1 MTIKENHEHNDTKLS
16 DTARELVLHADN
28 DQHLYRTSHVPVAKN
43 MERKYKKGVYDHGQ
57 AKKAW
62 KYHADRAAQ
71 SYAKQYG
78 QVGGPKWHE
87 MFSVKDRNAAAA
99 HFADHHHTEMTLG
112 NYHKESV
119 DHAEEIVWAAL
130 TAKPVDAATNMTAA
144 LIERSKELVE
154 DKRIELSGQFIK
166 AWRKTNA

>member
-1 MTIKENHEHNDTKLS
+1 MTIKESHEHNDTKLS
-16 DTARELVLHADN
+16 HEARELVLHADN
-28 DQHLYRTSHVPVAKN
+28 DPHLYRTSHLPVAKN

-87 MFSVKDRNAAAA
+87 IFSVKDRNAAAA
-99 HFADHHHTEMTLG
+99 HFADHHHSEMTLG
-112 NYHKESV
+112 NFHKESV
-119 DHAEEIVWAAL
+119 DHAAEIVWAAL
-130 TAKPVDAATNMTAA
+130 ENKPVGVNKNLTDA
-144 LIERSKELVE
+144 LIERSKEIVE
-154 DKRIELSGQFIK
+154 DKRIEMAGTFIPGWEK
-166 AWRKTNA
+166 KNG